1 MKWDKDVINNMN
13 KQPSDLTIPDT
24 GIYSKKLGRADTRL
38 RGLIARFAQFWV
50 KGVISLKIESTEQ
63 LSVRLVHLLFLTILV
78 SPWLPPLVLI
88 GIGLLTPFFY
98 KGKWPIRGCPEG
110 IFLGFALLSLISW
123 AFNPSWFWWIPIG
136 IIPLML
142 FGLYY
147 LLTVWIKCLVEW
159 SWQQIQRLYLQCW
172 LGGIYVAA
180 VVILQK
186 WNLLPNKKSFWTYLL
201 GYYPMW
207 QTDMGRS
214 VGTAANSNLA
224 AAMLIC
230 LALMSI
236 YASSVVRGAW
246 KKTGCFAVFALYSV
260 AIWCTGSRGAWVGL
274 LIGLLVQVW
283 MTGNRRRTVL
293 LFCALLILGGVIYT
307 NQTLIPREET
317 LFATVEV
324 RIFVW
329 QHAFQIFREHWLLGV
344 LPLHFGQL
352 FAKMTGIYIFHAHNV
367 FLGIA
372 TEYGIVGLGL
382 FLALVVVTTYRA
394 RRWRKTA
401 NRKEEKRLA
410 GLLIS
415 IIFAL
420 LGHGMYDYPIIS
432 PQIGLIFIMSLI
444 MIHGQYERRCLK
456 KPEWSQETSMNDAA
470 EKKPNKWEAALIIVR
485 SAWKA
490 LLGGRV

>member
-1 MKWDKDVINNMN
+1 MD
-13 KQPSDLTIPDT
+13 KQPSDIVIPDT
-24 GIYSKKLGRADTRL
+24 GIYSKKLGQADTRMHDW
-38 RGLIARFAQFWV
+38 IARFARFWV
-50 KGVISLKIESTEQ
+50 KGVISLKIETTQQ
-63 LSVRLVHLLFLTILV
+63 LAIRIIHLLFLSILM
-78 SPWLPPLVLI
+78 SPWLPPLVML

-98 KGKWPIRGCPEG
+98 KCKWPVRGWPEG
-110 IFLGFALLSLISW
+110 IFLGFAFLSLISW

-136 IIPLML
+136 IIPIIL

-147 LLTVWIKCLVEW
+147 LLTIWIKHLADW
-159 SWQQIQRLYLQCW
+159 SWQQLQRLYLQFW
-172 LGGIYVAA
+172 LGGIYVAI
-180 VVILQK
+180 VVIMQR
-186 WNLLPNKKSFWTYLL
+186 WDLLPHEKSFWTYML
-201 GYYPMW
+201 GFYPLW
-207 QTDMGRS
+207 QTDMERS

-246 KKTGCFAVFALYSV
+246 KKVGCFTMFAMYSV

-293 LFCALLILGGVIYT
+293 LFCALLLLGGVIYT

-352 FAKMTGIYIFHAHNV
+352 FAKMTGKYMFHAHNV

-372 TEYGIVGLGL
+372 TEYGIIGLGL
-382 FLALVVVTTYRA
+382 FLALIAVTTYRA

-415 IIFAL
+415 ILFAL

-432 PQIGLIFIMSLI
+432 PQIGLIFILSLI
-444 MIHGQYERRCLK
+444 MIHAQYERRCLK
-456 KPEWSQETSMNDAA
+456 KPEWSQVSYTDSVS
-470 EKKPNKWEAALIIVR
+470 EKKMDKWEAALITV
-485 SAWKA
+485 SSVWKA
-490 LLGGRV
+490 LPGGRVYSVSHSKDG